1 MFDKTLQLHLCSIV
15 VLFCAACV
23 YICTLIHLALAEPS
37 KKKKSAFLSHWI
49 IISSTKIICKIESFF
64 DIITSLG
71 SKSPK
76 TKTGMPKKR
85 MPPTAWWK
93 AIGILYCSYRCRGWC
108 RDRRGWWSR
117 RKLEGRGVGVLW
129 AFCGPP
135 RVSNFSP
142 QVCFWWF

>member
-1 MFDKTLQLHLCSIV
+1 MTLEGVYVRQNFATAPVFNSRSFLCSMC
-15 VLFCAACV
+15 LYL
-23 YICTLIHLALAEPS
+23 YINPLGIGRTQQ
-37 KKKKSAFLSHWI
+37 KKKSAFLSHWI

-71 SKSPK
+71 SKSSK

-93 AIGILYCSYRCRGWC
+93 AIGILYS